1 MAEAL
6 GPEPL
11 EPTLTLECELG
22 FAQASDHTFLKEL
35 QLMQPFGPGNAE
47 PVFASPPL
55 LVVERSFL
63 GRGREHVRLRLK
75 DGQSGLILSAKAW
88 RMADKLPPS
97 LVGKTIRIAYTPRI
111 DTYNGID
118 SIDLGL
124 RDWKLCRD
132 VSPVPGEAPAS

>member
-1 MAEAL
+1 
-6 GPEPL
+6 
-11 EPTLTLECELG
+11 
-22 FAQASDHTFLKEL
+22 
-35 QLMQPFGPGNAE
+35 MQPFGPGNAE

-55 LVVERSFL
+55 LVTERSFL
-63 GRGREHVRLRLK
+63 GRSREHVRLRLK

-132 VSPVPGEAPAS
+132 VPPAANPPTA